1 MRNSI
6 LLFAATMCI
15 MMFACI
21 VHGASLDTALYKTKV
36 ILPKTVSFT
45 FTSGGDLICPVNPNA
60 IVKIN
65 AAGEKFRIAGNGLP
79 LSQPYFSGEDIP
91 AALAQMFDVQSAVVT
106 SKGELIIADTRNR
119 RIRKVDTRGIIST
132 IAGAETGVRSSQIV
146 DGKRAF
152 GSPLPCIVQVH
163 SVGQEIYFSTDPC
176 TSTSYYP
183 TDIFKITAD
192 GLIYH
197 VAGDKEGTI
206 SSKDRKASGT
216 KLAAF
221 QQFTITKDGKELY
234 IAETS
239 ANRIRKVDL
248 KTGEISTV
256 IGTGSSGFSGDKL
269 PAIQALVNVPS
280 GIAIDSYTND
290 IYISDSYNNRIR
302 KVDSKSGI
310 ITTVA
315 GVDNVVHDKM
325 KGEGFSQDGGYA
337 ALARLDFPTYLE
349 FAPNGDL
356 YFIEKTGYGKLSR
369 CPKGSVPNTKTG
381 KCTIVQKNPFEEAA
395 DQELNLNEFIDRIV
409 EKKSFNGKLIKSIRK
424 ALKNLRDL
432 E

>member
-6 LLFAATMCI
+6 LLFAAAATMCI

-65 AAGEKFRIAGNGLP
+65 VAGEKFRIAGNGLP

-106 SKGELIIADTRNR
+106 SKGELIIAGMFLLCLLLLLNVFNLFETIIRNNIDTRNR

-216 KLAAF
+216 KLASF

-269 PAIQALVNVPS
+269 PAIQAQVNVPS

-290 IYISDSYNNRIR
+290 IYIS
-302 KVDSKSGI
+302 G
-310 ITTVA
+310 
-315 GVDNVVHDKM
+315 M
-325 KGEGFSQDGGYA
+325 
-337 ALARLDFPTYLE
+337 
-349 FAPNGDL
+349 
-356 YFIEKTGYGKLSR
+356 
-369 CPKGSVPNTKTG
+369 
-381 KCTIVQKNPFEEAA
+381 
-395 DQELNLNEFIDRIV
+395 
-409 EKKSFNGKLIKSIRK
+409 
-424 ALKNLRDL
+424 
-432 E
+432 